1 MIPDIDLRAIDPLAL
16 ILSPEI
22 YVRLHLP
29 DPPPDPIIAAQVKQL
44 ANGLSAQEKQGV
56 LARAKVL
63 GAYAHAFQKA
73 LG

>member
-1 MIPDIDLRAIDPLAL
+1 MIPGIALRAIDPLAR

-29 DPPPDPIIAAQVKQL
+29 DLRPDPIIAAQAKQL
-44 ANGLSAQEKQGV
+44 ANRLSAQEKQGV

-63 GAYAHAFQKA
+63 GADDHTFRKR
-73 LG
+73 